1 MSAHSTIRAR
11 GISSPCTETSATD
24 RDSPEHHHPHRP
36 SFNANNTQDRLR
48 EGARLPHRSTMPTN
62 IRRDRKSLFKE
73 VGLLDDDE
81 AGDFGG
87 SSERT
92 VPSPLSNKEFGT
104 IAGISPTS
112 TFDDN
117 DDGDGDRNTAS
128 EPGQD
133 AAPAASANTKTVRTV
148 RGGGEGA
155 QQEER
160 RPGGARQLQPSS
172 SENQKVPWY
181 SRLARQGRP
190 RIRAAAASATPPPVA
205 TSLSRVTMIAML
217 IAVVL
222 PAFSY
227 NSGRRTVDIAGADAG
242 VVQGRGGVGD
252 RQRPWSPDVAAELS
266 FLEAR
271 QSSPTQVCARWAHHA
286 ALLNGTVYI
295 YGGQSKS
302 NPTQQNDKWN
312 NNFLTLDLTKSWD
325 VKTPVLNGL
334 PTPSGPPEVSLGY
347 LWNDYNNLYLYG
359 GQFADDAQGV
369 EVGPST
375 VWKYSI
381 KSSSWSEDKEPETS
395 DGKYSEPGGQRV
407 QRSAEGAGLSVPE
420 LGLSWYFGGHLDMW
434 TTPGWSNQIWR
445 VYLKSLLEFTHP
457 GYSNPAV
464 KSLEDKGAGEFG
476 AYRNITE
483 GGLQKD
489 DAFYERADGALVFI
503 PGWGKKGV
511 LIGLGGGTNTTF
523 SNNLGTLD
531 VYDIETSEWY
541 HQETSGIPPS
551 VRVNLCAVVASAPD
565 ASSFQVYVFGGQNLE
580 PYKDQ
585 VQYDD
590 MYILTIPAF
599 AWVKV
604 DKQGKN
610 QPSARAGHTCNMRD
624 GQMVT
629 VGGFLGVDSAC
640 DSPGIYV
647 FDASRLEWKDKFDAA
662 DHRADLSPENSVMAG
677 SYGYKVPQKVADV
690 IGGGPEG
697 SATVTAPVTR
707 ATDGPFATG
716 KSPVFTITAGG
727 TVTQTA
733 WGPGATAEGGP
744 GGGGDGTQQHEEDR
758 KPSAGLIAAAVLAG
772 LAGLLAGY
780 LGFCAWLYRRQVRA
794 YRTHLAVANRY
805 SGGNATASHASLGG
819 MAAAF
824 FGRKRS
830 KLGSK
835 DSKGSGGGSQR
846 QQRRW
851 GSSRVPPGQLGVGG
865 EFFGGDDEKPL
876 HGKHS
881 SSAGRESFAWV
892 GRPSQDPARPVL
904 GPWLGPDGSTPGS
917 GTTATGGSPFAYGG
931 SGSGITFEP
940 PSGGSGSGPSRPRTS
955 GSASST
961 EGLLDGQD
969 MSFFSVVM
977 APRRA
982 LRVVNG
988 LEDGEKEQQV
998 IESK

>member
-1 MSAHSTIRAR
+1 
-11 GISSPCTETSATD
+11 
-24 RDSPEHHHPHRP
+24 
-36 SFNANNTQDRLR
+36 
-48 EGARLPHRSTMPTN
+48 
-62 IRRDRKSLFKE
+62 
-73 VGLLDDDE
+73 
-81 AGDFGG
+81 
-87 SSERT
+87 
-92 VPSPLSNKEFGT
+92 
-104 IAGISPTS
+104 
-112 TFDDN
+112 
-117 DDGDGDRNTAS
+117 
-128 EPGQD
+128 
-133 AAPAASANTKTVRTV
+133 
-148 RGGGEGA
+148 
-155 QQEER
+155 
-160 RPGGARQLQPSS
+160 
-172 SENQKVPWY
+172 
-181 SRLARQGRP
+181 
-190 RIRAAAASATPPPVA
+190 
-205 TSLSRVTMIAML
+205 MIAML

-758 KPSAGLIAAAVLAG
+758 KPPAGLIAAAVLAG